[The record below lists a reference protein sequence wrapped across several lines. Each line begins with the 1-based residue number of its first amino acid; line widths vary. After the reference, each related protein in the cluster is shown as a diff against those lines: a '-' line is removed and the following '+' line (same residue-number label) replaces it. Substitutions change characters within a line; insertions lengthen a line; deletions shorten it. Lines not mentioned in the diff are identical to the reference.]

1 MVIAQKGMMWLF
13 LTLFDM
19 PWIYSLG
26 AVSVNILYMLKI
38 YLHTR
43 FREESHGAR
52 NDGINME
59 LHNLTISMEKAQN
72 GSYSLL
78 G

>member
-1 MVIAQKGMMWLF
+1 MVIAQKEMIWLF

-26 AVSVNILYMLKI
+26 AVSVNILYILKI
-38 YLHTR
+38 YLHTHVG
-43 FREESHGAR
+43 EESHEAC

-59 LHNLTISMEKAQN
+59 LHNLTISMEKAQK
-72 GSYSLL
+72 GLYSLL
-78 G
+78 R